1 MMGGW
6 ISLLILSVAIGL
18 DGLSVGVTYGLRRMN
33 IPLHSLCVIGFC
45 SMTVVFSVM
54 TVGNTFLHWITPAMS
69 QKLGASILILI
80 GFITLWRMYFS
91 KDKKEE
97 LPGTKKQP
105 SEHPMTQIR
114 IFGLIIQILRDPS
127 YADSDQSGHIS
138 GWEAVT
144 LGLALSL
151 DAFGAGISFAL
162 LGYPPLLT
170 ASFVAVTSAFLLFF
184 GLMLGRRFEKFRWF
198 QSLTWLPPVML
209 ICIGLLKGVS

>member
-18 DGLSVGVTYGLRRMN
+18 DGLSVGITYGLRRMN
-33 IPLHSLCVIGFC
+33 IPFQSLCVIGFC
-45 SMTVVFSVM
+45 SLAVVFSVM
-54 TVGNTFLHWITPAMS
+54 SVGNTFLQWVTPAMS

-80 GFITLWRMYFS
+80 GFITLWRMHFS
-91 KDKKEE
+91 KDKKLE
-97 LPGTKKQP
+97 LPGKNEEP
-105 SEHPMTQIR
+105 SEQPMTQIR

-138 GWEAVT
+138 GWEAVI

-170 ASFVAVTSAFLLFF
+170 ASFVAVTSVFLLFV
-184 GLMLGRRFEKFRWF
+184 GMMLGKRFEKFRWF
-198 QSLTWLPPVML
+198 QNLSWLPPVML
-209 ICIGLLKGVS
+209 ICIGLFKGVS